1 MFKFTILSIVLL
13 ATGACST
20 TVAVVDVAATTAIY
34 TAKTAVNV
42 VDLVTPNLINKD

>member
-1 MFKFTILSIVLL
+1 MKKLCLLVVILFG
-13 ATGACST
+13 TGACSS

-42 VDLVTPNLINKD
+42 VDAITPDIIN

>member
-1 MFKFTILSIVLL
+1 MFKIVALLFILLGTS
-13 ATGACST
+13 ACGT

-42 VDLVTPNLINKD
+42 VDLVTPDLINKD

>member
-1 MFKFTILSIVLL
+1 MFKFTILLIVLL
-13 ATGACST
+13 ATGACGT

-42 VDLVTPNLINKD
+42 VDLVTPDLINKD